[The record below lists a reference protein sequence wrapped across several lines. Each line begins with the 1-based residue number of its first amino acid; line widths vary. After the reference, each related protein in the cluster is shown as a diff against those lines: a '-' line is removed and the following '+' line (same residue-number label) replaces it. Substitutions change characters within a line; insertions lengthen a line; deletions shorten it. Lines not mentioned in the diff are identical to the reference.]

1 MDQLLNRKRRVD
13 SDQED
18 ENVTI
23 NKKPLLDSPKYDQT
37 TASNTNG
44 NDNDD
49 DDQRD
54 AMTMN
59 YAPTIEQDTPLS
71 PYAADCASVETIV
84 PYPYLVLIN
93 MEVTCDENP
102 TNPAAVQVSKVMKE
116 RNERIVKIMV
126 RLTNQPIHFLIA
138 CYLLSRRMPK
148 SFVSV
153 YTNTTHDHVNLV
165 LVFSLQNSLLQL

>member
-13 SDQED
+13 SDQEE

-23 NKKPLLDSPKYDQT
+23 NKKPLLDSPGYEHT

-44 NDNDD
+44 NDNLD
-49 DDQRD
+49 DDQHN

-59 YAPTIEQDTPLS
+59 YTPTIEQDTPLS

-116 RNERIVKIMV
+116 RDGWVVKIFV
-126 RLTNQPIHFLIA
+126 KPTNQPIHFLIA
-138 CYLLSRRMPK
+138 CYLLYRRMPK

-153 YTNTTHDHVNLV
+153 SISTTHDHVNLI
-165 LVFSLQNSLLQL
+165 LVSFLQNSLLPL